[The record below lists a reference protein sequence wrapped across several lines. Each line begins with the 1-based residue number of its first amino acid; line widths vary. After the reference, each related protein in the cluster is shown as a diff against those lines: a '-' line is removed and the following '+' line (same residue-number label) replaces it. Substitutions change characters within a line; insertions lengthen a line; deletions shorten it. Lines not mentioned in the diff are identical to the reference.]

1 MYAIL
6 IGHSEQCQE
15 LNGLGAFSF
24 QIHALSY
31 ISNSFPSTSIDGP
44 NTMTDT
50 QTQTATT
57 QKRAEIEAANQ
68 RLEGLVCDTD
78 FEAMS
83 PQEMMQWVGE
93 AFEPSRTVI
102 STSFQHSGMAT
113 IHMMHDL
120 RLDLRIA
127 TVDTLRLH
135 PETYAFIRDVEQHYD
150 IEIEVHRPDAA
161 EVESMTQRFGEY
173 LFFDSKAKQEYCC
186 QVRKTR
192 PHDRLLKTADC
203 WISGLRRDQS
213 PSRAKTPKAMTVS
226 EYGSRRLIMKLN
238 PLADW
243 TEKQL
248 REYTEA
254 HEIPVNG
261 LYAQGYESIGCV
273 ICSTPTTAGEPPR
286 AGRWRWFNSDGE
298 LGQEDL

>member
-1 MYAIL
+1 MCAIL

-50 QTQTATT
+50 QTQTATP
-57 QKRAEIEAANQ
+57 QQRAEIEAANQ

-83 PQEMMQWVGE
+83 FQEMMQWVGK
-93 AFEPSRTVI
+93 AFEPSRTVL

-135 PETYAFIRDVEQHYD
+135 PETYAFIRDVEQHYG
-150 IEIEVHRPDAA
+150 IESEVHRSDAA

-213 PSRAKTPKAMTVS
+213 PSRAKPHKAMTTMWRLTYRS
-226 EYGSRRLIMKLN
+226 LLKAKSLQKTLSLSMTQQQPTRKKSRLN
-238 PLADW
+238 LS
-243 TEKQL
+243 L
-248 REYTEA
+248 R
-254 HEIPVNG
+254 
-261 LYAQGYESIGCV
+261 
-273 ICSTPTTAGEPPR
+273 
-286 AGRWRWFNSDGE
+286 
-298 LGQEDL
+298 